1 MFSLGVLKEEGS
13 MNRRTVLALPVAAI
27 CLALQATVANSAEIK
42 VLGTQAIQ
50 IIWNEVGPVFER
62 STGHR
67 VTLIPNLS
75 IATKKLIDSGESF
88 DVAIGI
94 PIVIDQLIKEGKIV
108 PATRTDILRQGTGVA
123 VRAGAV
129 KPDIS
134 TTEAFKRA
142 LLKAKSVAYL
152 TTATGPGRYMAEL
165 VKRLGIA
172 EQLQSKTLLAET
184 DIVGPMVAKGEVEL
198 GITGIAT
205 LIETPGINL
214 VGPLPAEIQF
224 YNVFTGGI
232 STSTAHADASKEFIK
247 FLSGPTAVPVIKSKG
262 MEPG

>member
-1 MFSLGVLKEEGS
+1 MKSVYVVGLSMLAGAVLGG
-13 MNRRTVLALPVAAI
+13 
-27 CLALQATVANSAEIK
+27 TVANSAEIK
-42 VLGTQAIQ
+42 VLGTQSIQ

-67 VTLIPNLS
+67 VMLIQNLS

-88 DVAIGI
+88 DVAIAI

-108 PATRTDILRQGTGVA
+108 RATRTDIVRQGTGVA
-123 VRAGAV
+123 VRAGAS

-142 LLKAKSVAYL
+142 LLNAKSVAYL
-152 TTATGPGRYMAEL
+152 KPDTGPGQYMAEL
-165 VKRLGIA
+165 VKRLGIT
-172 EQLQSKTLLAET
+172 EQLQSKTLLPET

-205 LIETPGINL
+205 LIATPGINV

-232 STSTAHADASKEFIK
+232 STSTSHTDASQEFIK

>member
-1 MFSLGVLKEEGS
+1 MTVFGQS
-13 MNRRTVLALPVAAI
+13 RTVLALPVAAI
-27 CLALQATVANSAEIK
+27 CLALQASAANSAEIK
-42 VLGTQAIQ
+42 VFGTQAIQ

-67 VTLIPNLS
+67 VMLMPNLS

-88 DVAIGI
+88 DVAIAI
-94 PIVIDQLIKEGKIV
+94 PTVLDQLIKEGKIV

-123 VRAGAV
+123 VRAGAS

-142 LLKAKSVAYL
+142 LLNAKSVAYL
-152 TTATGPGRYMAEL
+152 TTATGPGKYMAEL

-172 EQLQSKTLLAET
+172 EQLRSKTLLPET

-198 GITGIAT
+198 GVTGIAT
-205 LIETPGINL
+205 LIATPGIDV

-232 STSTAHADASKEFIK
+232 STSTTHADASKEFIK
-247 FLSGPTAVPVIKSKG
+247 FLRGPTAVPVIKSKG